1 MFFPVITRWESNQS
15 DFYLTAMASRSFAV
29 FLEQINLEKYYENFD
44 SHGYDTVFDL
54 CLLEDKDL
62 DSLNI
67 VDPEDRAK
75 ILEEGKN
82 LRRMYIIEFLWDT
95 CFDV

>member
-1 MFFPVITRWESNQS
+1 
-15 DFYLTAMASRSFAV
+15 MASRSFAV
-29 FLEQINLEKYYENFD
+29 FLEQINLEKYYEKFD

-54 CLLEDKDL
+54 FLLEDKDL

-75 ILEEGKN
+75 ILEAGKN
-82 LRRMYIIEFLWDT
+82 L
-95 CFDV
+95 

>member
-1 MFFPVITRWESNQS
+1 M
-15 DFYLTAMASRSFAV
+15 AASRSFIV
-29 FLEQINLEKYYENFD
+29 FLEQINLEKYCENFD

-67 VDPEDRAK
+67 VDQEDRAK
-75 ILEEGKN
+75 ILEAGKN
-82 LRRMYIIEFLWDT
+82 LWRMYIIEFLWDT
-95 CFDV
+95 RFDV

>member
-1 MFFPVITRWESNQS
+1 
-15 DFYLTAMASRSFAV
+15 MATSRSFAV
-29 FLEQINLEKYYENFD
+29 FLEQINLEKYYENFE

-75 ILEEGKN
+75 ILEAGKN

-95 CFDV
+95 CFDVWQTMFMICC